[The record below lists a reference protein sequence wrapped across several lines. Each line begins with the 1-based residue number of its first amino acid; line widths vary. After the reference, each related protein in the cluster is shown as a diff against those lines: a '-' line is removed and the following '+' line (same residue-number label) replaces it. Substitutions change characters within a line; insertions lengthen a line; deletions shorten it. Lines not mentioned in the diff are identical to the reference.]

1 MDKENSL
8 KNLGFASSKGKVLRP
23 DSNFE
28 YPLAVK
34 GEGAYIIGGDGK
46 RYLDGSSGAYVSNI
60 GHGVPEIAE
69 AIYKQC
75 QKLEF
80 AHRTQFVTEPLLEM
94 SDLLAAISP
103 GDLKAVYFTS
113 SGSESNETAI
123 KLARRFHVL
132 NGNGEK
138 HVMLSR
144 WLSYHGN
151 TLGAQSLSGI
161 TRLRDEDFPLLH
173 DWPQVAPCYCFRCPF
188 DKHHPACDIQCAH
201 DLEHI
206 ILKMGPK
213 YVAAFFVEPIV
224 GSSCPGAV
232 PPPEYFEII
241 RHICDKYSV
250 LLVADEVIT
259 SFGRTGKYFCMEH
272 WEIVPDILTV
282 GKGTSCGYSPLGA
295 TIISERI
302 YEMLRD
308 HLGQFG
314 PGHTL
319 NFNPVSITAGIAVQ
333 KYIRKHD
340 LINKA
345 IPLGDYLFGRLK
357 ELSQRHSIIGNIR
370 GKGLL
375 AGLELVKQNG
385 GMEPF
390 PPEASI
396 AKKIAVA
403 AMRQGLVPYPS
414 RNGFKGKTL
423 DFISVAPP
431 LVITREQID
440 ELITKLDAAISNVS
454 STT

>member
-8 KNLGFASSKGKVLRP
+8 KKLRFASSKGKVLQP

-34 GEGAYIIGGDGK
+34 GEGVYIIGGDGK
-46 RYLDGSSGAYVSNI
+46 RYLDGSSGAYISNI

-132 NGNGEK
+132 YGNGEK

-188 DKHHPACDIQCAH
+188 DKHYPACNIRCAH

-206 ILKMGPK
+206 ILKVGPK

-232 PPPEYFEII
+232 PPSEYFEII

-250 LLVADEVIT
+250 LLAADEVIT
-259 SFGRTGKYFCMEH
+259 GFGRTGKYFGMEH
-272 WEIVPDILTV
+272 WKIVPDILTL

-319 NFNPVSITAGIAVQ
+319 NFNPVSISAGIAVQ

-345 IPLGDYLFGRLK
+345 IPLGDYLFRRLK
-357 ELSQRHSIIGNIR
+357 ELSQRHSIIGDVR

-385 GMEPF
+385 EMEPF
-390 PPEASI
+390 PAEASI
-396 AKKIAVA
+396 AKRIAAA
-403 AMRQGLVPYPS
+403 AMRQGLVLYPS
-414 RNGFKGKTL
+414 RNGFEGKTL

-431 LVITREQID
+431 LIITQEQID
-440 ELITKLDAAISNVS
+440 ELITKLDAAISDVS